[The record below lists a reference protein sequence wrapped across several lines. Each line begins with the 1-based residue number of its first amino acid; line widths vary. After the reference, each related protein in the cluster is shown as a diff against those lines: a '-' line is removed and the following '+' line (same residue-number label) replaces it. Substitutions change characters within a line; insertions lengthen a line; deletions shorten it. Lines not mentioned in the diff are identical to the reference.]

1 MDLFRYFIRFLY
13 KIRWY
18 LIILPIISLIVAWFL
33 TRNME
38 HIYDTNTTIYTGMIT
53 GYNLEGTTG
62 SVGGNSQTNI
72 TNLMLIV
79 TTDNTIHEVA
89 LRLFGRCMMYGNP
102 NKDNNYI
109 SAEHFRQLN
118 ATVPPEV
125 KALINR
131 NSEDQTYANLKAYE
145 KPTQNN
151 YIFGLLNYHQY
162 FGIDNITSRLKVL
175 QLDQSDIIDIGY
187 SANDAGIA
195 FNTLDILNKV
205 FARQYQQLRFGETN
219 NVIRFFEKEVARLYK
234 VLSNAEDDLIRYNIS
249 KKIINYEEQT
259 KALTGLEAQQQ
270 NFRNDQLM
278 NYTTS
283 KALLDYL
290 ERQLGNRAQVI
301 RSNREFTNQVRDIS
315 RIQSRISNLRIMSS
329 EGGGQNNESQEEL
342 AKAQRDLQ
350 KATGRVTQL
359 TKDIE
364 ASTFSTETGVKANDM
379 LERWLEQLLLMEKTK
394 AEMTATD
401 IMKEN
406 LERQYL
412 FYAPIGATIERKVR
426 HISFIEGNYMEMLKA
441 LNAARMRQRN
451 LQMSTA
457 TLRVLN
463 PPMFPLNA
471 QPTNR
476 IMILLG
482 SLLLT
487 FMLTALWFLIIEMLD
502 RTLRDRMRSER
513 ITQIPVM
520 GCFPKESNL
529 RYRRFNKTIADMAMK
544 QLSKSLLPH
553 FKEGQQNVLNFFKE
567 GQQNVLNLISTDS
580 GNGKSYLAQELENY
594 WISIGLEVRRLT
606 YDEDFLAEDSKFILA
621 KDIKDLC
628 PDILPNEI
636 AIVEYPNMDD
646 NSISP
651 ALLNMGTIN
660 LMVTRANRT
669 WKDIDQKALKEL
681 QTMLDDDHKDT
692 LFMYLTEA
700 SRYAVEEF
708 VGQLPPYT
716 RFNNFVYRISQLGLT
731 ATENEH
737 SL

>member
-1 MDLFRYFIRFLY
+1 MDLFRYLVRFLY

-18 LIILPIISLIVAWFL
+18 LVILPMIALIVAWFS

-38 HIYDTNTTIYTGMIT
+38 RIYDTNTTIYTGMIT
-53 GYNLEGTTG
+53 AYNIEGG
-62 SVGGNSQTNI
+62 SGTAGGNAQTNI
-72 TNLMLIV
+72 NNLMLII

-109 SAEHFRQLN
+109 SAEHFRQLS
-118 ATVPPEV
+118 ATVPADV
-125 KALINR
+125 KALINH
-131 NSEDQTYANLKAYE
+131 NSESATYANLKAYE
-145 KPTQNN
+145 KPSQDN
-151 YIFGLLNYHQY
+151 YLFGILNYHPY
-162 FGIDNITSRLKVL
+162 FGINSITSRLKVL
-175 QLDQSDIIDIGY
+175 QLTGSDIIDIAY
-187 SANDAGIA
+187 TSNDAGIA
-195 FNTLDILNKV
+195 YNTLDILNEV
-205 FARQYQQLRFGETN
+205 FARQYQQLRYGETN
-219 NVIRFFEKEVARLYK
+219 NVIKFFEREVARLYRI
-234 VLSNAEDDLIRYNIS
+234 LTNAEDDLIRYNIS
-249 KKIINYEEQT
+249 KRIINYGEQT
-259 KALTGLEAQQQ
+259 KQLTVLEAQQQ

-283 KALLDYL
+283 KALMDYL

-301 RSNREFTNQVRDIS
+301 RSNKEFTSRVRDIS
-315 RIQSRISNLRIMSS
+315 RIQSRISNLKLMSS
-329 EGGGQNNESQEEL
+329 EGGGNNNEAQEEL

-350 KATGRVTQL
+350 AATGRVTQL

-364 ASTFSTETGVKANDM
+364 ASTYSTETGVKAQDM
-379 LERWLEQLLLMEKTK
+379 LGRWLEQLLLLEKTK

-401 IMKEN
+401 IMKNN
-406 LERQYL
+406 LDKQYL
-412 FYAPIGATIERKVR
+412 FYAPIGATLDRKAR
-426 HISFIEGNYMEMLKA
+426 HIGFIEGNYMEMLKA
-441 LNAARMRQRN
+441 LNSARLRQKN

-476 IMILLG
+476 MMVLLG
-482 SLLLT
+482 AFMLT
-487 FMLTALWFLIIEMLD
+487 FMLTALYFLIIEMLD

-513 ITQIPVM
+513 ITKVPVM

-529 RYRRFNKTIADMAMK
+529 RYRRYNKTIADMAMK
-544 QLSKSLLPH
+544 QLSKALLPH
-553 FKEGQQNVLNFFKE
+553 FQE
-567 GQQNVLNLISTDS
+567 GQQNVLNLLSTDS

-594 WISIGLEVRRLT
+594 WISIGLQVRRLT

-621 KDIKDLC
+621 RSIKDLC
-628 PDILPNEI
+628 PDILPDEI
-636 AIVEYPNMDD
+636 AIIEYPHLDD

-651 ALLNMGTIN
+651 ALLNMGTVN

-669 WKDIDQKALKEL
+669 WKDVDQKSLNEVLA
-681 QTMLDDDHKDT
+681 MLDEEHKNT

-716 RFNNFVYRISQLGLT
+716 KFNNFVYRLSQLGLT

-737 SL
+737 AK

>member
-1 MDLFRYFIRFLY
+1 MDLFRYIVRFLY

-18 LIILPIISLIVAWFL
+18 LVILPMIALIVAWFM
-33 TRNME
+33 TRHME
-38 HIYDTNTTIYTGMIT
+38 RIYDTNTTIYTGMIT
-53 GYNLEGTTG
+53 AYNIEGGVGTA
-62 SVGGNSQTNI
+62 GGNSQTNI
-72 TNLMLIV
+72 KNLMLII

-118 ATVPPEV
+118 ATVPADV
-125 KALINR
+125 KALINH
-131 NSEDQTYANLKAYE
+131 NSESQTYANLKAYE
-145 KPTQNN
+145 KPRQDN
-151 YIFGLLNYHQY
+151 YLFGLLNYHPY
-162 FGIDNITSRLKVL
+162 FGINNITSRLKVL
-175 QLDQSDIIDIGY
+175 QLNGTDIIDIGY

-195 FNTLDILNKV
+195 YNTIDILNEV
-205 FARQYQQLRFGETN
+205 FARQYQQIRFGETS
-219 NVIRFFEKEVARLYK
+219 NVIKFFEKEVARLYRI
-234 VLSNAEDDLIRYNIS
+234 LSNAEDDFS
-249 KKIINYEEQT
+249 KKIINYGEQT
-259 KALTGLEAQQQ
+259 KQLTILEAQQQ

-278 NYTTS
+278 NYTTA

-301 RSNREFTNQVRDIS
+301 RANQEFTNQIKDIS
-315 RIQSRISNLRIMSS
+315 RIQSRISNLRLMSS
-329 EGGGQNNESQEEL
+329 EGGGRDSESQEEL

-350 KATGRVTQL
+350 AATGRVTEL

-364 ASTFSTETGVKANDM
+364 ASTYSTETGVKANEM
-379 LERWLEQLLLMEKTK
+379 LGRWLEQLMLLEKTK

-401 IMKEN
+401 IMKTN
-406 LERQYL
+406 LDKQYY
-412 FYAPIGATIERKVR
+412 FYAPIGATLDRKAR
-426 HISFIEGNYMEMLKA
+426 HIGFIEGNYMEMLKA
-441 LNAARMRQRN
+441 LNAARLRQRN

-457 TLRVLN
+457 ALRVLN

-476 IMILLG
+476 MMILLG
-482 SLLLT
+482 AFLLT
-487 FMLTALWFLIIEMLD
+487 FMFTALYFFVIELLD

-513 ITQIPVM
+513 ITKVPVM
-520 GCFPKESNL
+520 GCYPKESNL

-544 QLSKSLLPH
+544 QLSKALLPH
-553 FKEGQQNVLNFFKE
+553 FQE

-594 WISIGLEVRRLT
+594 WISIGLQVRRLT
-606 YDEDFLAEDSKFILA
+606 YDEDFLAEDSRFILA
-621 KDIKDLC
+621 KGIKDLC
-628 PDILPNEI
+628 PDILPDEI
-636 AIVEYPNMDD
+636 AIIEYPNLNE

-651 ALLNMGTIN
+651 ALLNMGTVN

-669 WKDIDQKALKEL
+669 WKDVDQKALKEVE
-681 QTMLDDDHKDT
+681 TMLDEEHKNT

-716 RFNNFVYRISQLGLT
+716 KFNNFVYRISQLGLT

-737 SL
+737 AK

>member
-1 MDLFRYFIRFLY
+1 MDLFRYFVRFLY

-18 LIILPIISLIVAWFL
+18 LVILPMIALIVAWFM

-38 HIYDTNTTIYTGMIT
+38 RIYDTNTTIYTGMIT
-53 GYNLEGTTG
+53 GYNLEGSG
-62 SVGGNSQTNI
+62 AVGGNSQTNI
-72 TNLMLIV
+72 TNLMLII

-118 ATVPPEV
+118 ATVPAEV
-125 KALINR
+125 KALINH
-131 NSEDQTYANLKAYE
+131 NSEAQTYANLKAYE
-145 KPTQNN
+145 KPSQDNFL
-151 YIFGLLNYHQY
+151 FGILNYHPY
-162 FGIDNITSRLKVL
+162 FGINSITSRLKVL
-175 QLDQSDIIDIGY
+175 QLNGSDIIDIGY

-195 FNTLDILNKV
+195 YNTLDILNEV
-205 FARQYQQLRFGETN
+205 FARQYQQIRFGETN
-219 NVIRFFEKEVARLYK
+219 NVIRFFEKEVSRLYK
-234 VLSNAEDDLIRYNIS
+234 ILTNAEDDLIRYNIS
-249 KKIINYEEQT
+249 KRIINYGEQT

-270 NFRNDQLM
+270 NFRNEQLM

-283 KALLDYL
+283 KALMDYL

-301 RSNREFTNQVRDIS
+301 RSNKEFTNQVRDIS
-315 RIQSRISNLRIMSS
+315 RIQSRISNLRLMSS
-329 EGGGQNNESQEEL
+329 ETGAQNNESQEEL

-350 KATGRVTQL
+350 KATSRVTQL

-364 ASTFSTETGVKANDM
+364 ASTYSTETGVQANSMID
-379 LERWLEQLLLMEKTK
+379 RWLEQILLLEKTK

-401 IMKEN
+401 IMKNN
-406 LERQYL
+406 LDRQYL
-412 FYAPIGATIERKVR
+412 FYAPIGATLDRKDR
-426 HISFIEGNYMEMLKA
+426 HIGFIEGNYMEMLKA
-441 LNAARMRQRN
+441 LNAARLRQRN

-476 IMILLG
+476 LMILLG
-482 SLLLT
+482 AFFLT
-487 FMLTALWFLIIEMLD
+487 FALTTLWFLIIELLD

-513 ITQIPVM
+513 ITKIPVM

-544 QLSKSLLPH
+544 QLSKALLPH
-553 FKEGQQNVLNFFKE
+553 FKEGQQNVLN
-567 GQQNVLNLISTDS
+567 LLSTDS

-594 WISIGLEVRRLT
+594 WISIGLQVRRLT

-628 PDILPNEI
+628 PDILPDEI
-636 AIVEYPNMDD
+636 AIIEYPNLDD

-651 ALLNMGTIN
+651 ALLNMGTVN

-669 WKDIDQKALKEL
+669 WKDIDQKALKEV
-681 QTMLDDDHKDT
+681 QAMLDEEHKDT

-716 RFNNFVYRISQLGLT
+716 KFNNFVYRMSQLGLT
-731 ATENEH
+731 AIENEH
-737 SL
+737 AK

>member
-1 MDLFRYFIRFLY
+1 MDLFRYIVRFLY
-13 KIRWY
+13 KIRWF
-18 LIILPIISLIVAWFL
+18 LIILPTIALIVTWFM
-33 TRNME
+33 TRHMDR
-38 HIYDTNTTIYTGMIT
+38 IYDTNTTIYTGMIT
-53 GYNLEGTTG
+53 GYNLEGTG

-72 TNLMLIV
+72 TNLMLII

-131 NSEDQTYANLKAYE
+131 KNEQQTFANLKAYE

-151 YIFGLLNYHQY
+151 YLFGILNYHPY
-162 FGIDNITSRLKVL
+162 FGIDNITANLKVL
-175 QLDQSDIIDIGY
+175 QLQSSDIIDIGY

-195 FNTLDILNKV
+195 YNTIDILNEV

-234 VLSNAEDDLIRYNIS
+234 ILSNSEDDLIRYNIS
-249 KKIINYEEQT
+249 KRIINYGEQT
-259 KALTGLEAQQQ
+259 KALTALEAQQQ
-270 NFRNDQLM
+270 NFRNDQLL

-290 ERQLGNRAQVI
+290 ERQLGNRTQVI
-301 RSNREFTNQVRDIS
+301 RSNKEFTNQVRDIS
-315 RIQSRISNLRIMSS
+315 RIQSRISNLRLMSS

-350 KATGRVTQL
+350 KATGRVAQL

-379 LERWLEQLLLMEKTK
+379 LSKWLEQLLLLEKTK

-406 LERQYL
+406 LDRQYL
-412 FYAPIGATIERKVR
+412 FYAPIGATLDRKER
-426 HISFIEGNYMEMLKA
+426 HIGFIEGNYMEMLKA
-441 LNAARMRQRN
+441 LNSARMRQQN
-451 LQMSTA
+451 LRMSTSS
-457 TLRVLN
+457 LRILN

-482 SLLLT
+482 VFLLT
-487 FMLTALWFLIIEMLD
+487 FIFTALYFFIIELLD

-529 RYRRFNKTIADMAMK
+529 RYRRFNKTIADMAIK

-553 FKEGQQNVLNFFKE
+553 FKE

-621 KDIKDLC
+621 KDIHDLC

-636 AIVEYPNMDD
+636 AIIEYPNMDE

-651 ALLNMGTIN
+651 ALLNLGTIN

-669 WKDIDQKALKEL
+669 WKDVDQKALKEL
-681 QTMLDDDHKDT
+681 QAMLDEEHKNT

-700 SRYAVEEF
+700 GRYAVEEF

-716 RFNNFVYRISQLGLT
+716 QFSNFVYRMSQLGLT
-731 ATENEH
+731 AIENEH
-737 SL
+737 AK

>member
-1 MDLFRYFIRFLY
+1 MDLFRYIVRFLY

-18 LIILPIISLIVAWFL
+18 LVILPMIALIVAWFM
-33 TRNME
+33 TRNMDR
-38 HIYDTNTTIYTGMIT
+38 IYDTNTTIYTGMIT
-53 GYNLEGTTG
+53 GYNLEGSG
-62 SVGGNSQTNI
+62 AVGGNSQTNI
-72 TNLMLIV
+72 TNLMLII
-79 TTDNTIHEVA
+79 TTDNTIHEVS
-89 LRLFGRCMMYGNP
+89 LRLFSRCMMYGNP

-118 ATVPPEV
+118 ATVPAEV
-125 KALINR
+125 KALINH
-131 NSEDQTYANLKAYE
+131 NSEAQTYANLKAYE
-145 KPTQNN
+145 KPSQDN
-151 YIFGLLNYHQY
+151 YLFGILNYHPY
-162 FGIDNITSRLKVL
+162 FGINSITSRLKVL
-175 QLDQSDIIDIGY
+175 QLNNSDIIDIGY

-195 FNTLDILNKV
+195 YNTLDILNEV
-205 FARQYQQLRFGETN
+205 FARQYQQIRFGETN
-219 NVIRFFEKEVARLYK
+219 NVIRFFEKEVSRLYK
-234 VLSNAEDDLIRYNIS
+234 ILTNAEDDLIRYNIS
-249 KKIINYEEQT
+249 KRIINYGEQT

-283 KALLDYL
+283 KALMDYL

-301 RSNREFTNQVRDIS
+301 RSNQEFTNQVRDIS
-315 RIQSRISNLRIMSS
+315 RIQSRISNLRLMSS
-329 EGGGQNNESQEEL
+329 ENGAQNNESQEEL

-350 KATGRVTQL
+350 KATSRVTQL

-364 ASTFSTETGVKANDM
+364 ASTYSTETGVRANSMID
-379 LERWLEQLLLMEKTK
+379 RWLEQILLLEKTK

-401 IMKEN
+401 IMKNN
-406 LERQYL
+406 LDRQYL
-412 FYAPIGATIERKVR
+412 FYAPIGATLDRKDR
-426 HISFIEGNYMEMLKA
+426 HIGFIEGNYMEMLKA
-441 LNAARMRQRN
+441 LNAARLRQRN

-476 IMILLG
+476 LMILLG
-482 SLLLT
+482 AFLLT
-487 FMLTALWFLIIEMLD
+487 FILTAMWFFIIELLD

-513 ITQIPVM
+513 ITKVPVM

-544 QLSKSLLPH
+544 QLSKALLPH
-553 FKEGQQNVLNFFKE
+553 FKE

-594 WISIGLEVRRLT
+594 WISIGLQVRRLT

-628 PDILPNEI
+628 PDILPDEI
-636 AIVEYPNMDD
+636 AIIEYPNLDD

-651 ALLNMGTIN
+651 ALLNIGTIN

-669 WKDIDQKALKEL
+669 WKDVDQKALKEV
-681 QTMLDDDHKDT
+681 QAMLDEEHKDT

-716 RFNNFVYRISQLGLT
+716 KFNNFVYRMSQLGLT
-731 ATENEH
+731 AVENEH
-737 SL
+737 AK